1 MRFFFLTLLLS
12 LSVNAKDVI
21 FKADYPTGPENKL
34 TPGSLCDR
42 PDQYRYPEHI
52 AYCNRDVDSHLKK
65 EVFEEYRQDGYRL
78 DPKDRANYKID
89 HLIPLCAGGSN
100 HENNL
105 WPQHVSIFTQTDPLE
120 GLGCEKLKKGRIK
133 QAQLIKLILE
143 AKKDLHLVKKNLIY
157 LSNL

>member
-1 MRFFFLTLLLS
+1 MRFLFLTLLVS

-21 FKADYPTGPENKL
+21 FKAEYPMGPESEL

-65 EVFEEYRQDGYRL
+65 EIFEDYRQEGYRL
-78 DPKDRANYKID
+78 DPKDRPNYKID

-100 HENNL
+100 HEDNL
-105 WPQHVSIFTQTDPLE
+105 WPQHVTIYTQTDPLE
-120 GLGCEKLKKGRIK
+120 SIGCEKLKAGRIK
-133 QAQLIKLILE
+133 QAELIRLILE
-143 AKKDLHLVKKNLIY
+143 AKKNLNLVKKTLLLLTNL
-157 LSNL
+157 